1 MGKGMNDNN
10 ETNTFFCCCWLP
22 GLLNIHVFVEVEN
35 KNRTEQKAL
44 LKSNLQSWSL
54 GRNMCLVQSLP
65 NTPRN

>member
-1 MGKGMNDNN
+1 MGKDMNDNN
-10 ETNTFFCCCWLP
+10 KTNAFFFWLP

-44 LKSNLQSWSL
+44 LKSNLFLQSWSL

-65 NTPRN
+65 NTPKN